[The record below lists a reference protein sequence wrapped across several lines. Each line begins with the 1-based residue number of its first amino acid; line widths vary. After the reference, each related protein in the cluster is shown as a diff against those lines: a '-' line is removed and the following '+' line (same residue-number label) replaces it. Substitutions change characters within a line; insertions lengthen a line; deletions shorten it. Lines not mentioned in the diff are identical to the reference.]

1 MTMQTTLR
9 KLALGLGCLSLAATF
24 NVAHADEGGLYGPT
38 APAGSAFVRA
48 YNAGSSELDL
58 SLGSVN
64 IKDVQPRG
72 SSDFSFLPA
81 GSYSASAA
89 GKSLPVNLK
98 ADQYYTLVR
107 LPSGELNL
115 VEDPAFKN
123 RQKALV
129 RVQNL
134 SDTPVSLKTA
144 DGKTEVIPAVAGKAR
159 GDREINPVKVRL
171 ALFAGDQKVSD
182 LNQLVLERGEVAAL
196 YVTGSGSNLSPV
208 WVQRP
213 AGAE

>member
-1 MTMQTTLR
+1 MHTTIR
-9 KLALGLGCLSLAATF
+9 KLALGLSCLSLGVAI

-58 SLGSVN
+58 TLGSVS
-64 IKDVQPRG
+64 IKDVGPRA

-81 GSYSASAA
+81 GSYSASAS
-89 GKSLPVNLK
+89 GKSLPVDLK
-98 ADQYYTLVR
+98 ANQYYTLVQ
-107 LPSGELNL
+107 LPSGELKL

-129 RVQNL
+129 RIQNL

-144 DGKTEVIPAVAGKAR
+144 DGKTAVIESVAGKSR
-159 GDREINPVKVRL
+159 GDREINPVKVRM
-171 ALFAGDQKVSD
+171 ALFAGDRKVSE
-182 LNQLVLERGEVAAL
+182 LSPVVLERGEVAAL
-196 YVTGSGSNLSPV
+196 YVTGSGSSLTPV

-213 AGAE
+213 AGTE